1 MMVDGLQVT
10 IRLREGTSPEVSCL
24 DSPPSIATKSS
35 DEADETTSSV
45 RMSVACAEAIARS
58 RGTLGRP
65 RKGML
70 SEKRLADGI
79 NEDRFWLD
87 SVGNITGGET
97 DSNDEAADGNFR
109 T

>member
-1 MMVDGLQVT
+1 
-10 IRLREGTSPEVSCL
+10 
-24 DSPPSIATKSS
+24 
-35 DEADETTSSV
+35 
-45 RMSVACAEAIARS
+45 
-58 RGTLGRP
+58 
-65 RKGML
+65 ML

>member
-1 MMVDGLQVT
+1 MA
-10 IRLREGTSPEVSCL
+10 SCL
-24 DSPPSIATKSS
+24 DSPPSTATKSS
-35 DEADETTSSV
+35 DEADEAASSV
-45 RMSVACAEAIARS
+45 RISIVCAEAMARS

-70 SEKRLADGI
+70 SEKRLAEGI
-79 NEDRFWLD
+79 NEDRLWLD

-97 DSNDEAADGNFR
+97 DSDDETADGNFR